1 MISLIGEIGFPEI
14 GGATGILAATVYAL
28 RELGT
33 WLNAR
38 KTAEI
43 QEDQQ
48 SVSAVSA
55 AVADAATANSVL
67 LRSYEALHTEND
79 RMSQVIVRL
88 NEQLAEK
95 DKKILEAQREIE
107 RLAQQL
113 ATLYERLENMKSS

>member
-14 GGATGILAATVYAL
+14 GGATGILAAAIYAL
-28 RELGT
+28 REFGT

-38 KTAEI
+38 KTAEL

-79 RMSQVIVRL
+79 RMTQMIARL
-88 NEQLAEK
+88 NEQLIEK
-95 DKKILEAQREIE
+95 DRRILEAQREIE

>member
-14 GGATGILAATVYAL
+14 GGATGIAAAALYAL

-33 WLNAR
+33 WLNNR
-38 KTAEI
+38 KTTEI
-43 QEDQQ
+43 QEEQQ
-48 SVSAVSA
+48 STAAVSA

-67 LRSYEALHTEND
+67 LRSYEALHSEND
-79 RMSQVIVRL
+79 RMSRVIIGL

-113 ATLYERLENMKSS
+113 ATLYERLESMKSS